1 MILNER
7 LRRLRKER
15 GLTQVQTAE
24 HLSIAWRNYQRLERD
39 GNAPSF
45 LTFVKAAEFFGV
57 SLDYLAGR
65 TDAREVNRGTCPPAG
80 PEHRIILEAEVEAPD
95 TVEPLL
101 RRVIS
106 AALEAEGMDLPCEI
120 NVLLT
125 DDEGIREINREQR
138 RIDAPT
144 DVLSFPLVDYESPAD
159 FDHVEEAVED
169 YFNPETGELM
179 LGDIVISVDKV
190 EEQAEKYGHSQTREL
205 AFLTAHSMLHLCG
218 YDHMEEEERLEM
230 ERRQREILDM
240 RGYKR

>member
-1 MILNER
+1 MIFNER

-15 GLTQVQTAE
+15 GLTQAQTAE
-24 HLSIAWRNYQRLERD
+24 HLSIAWRNYQRLEKD

-125 DDEGIREINREQR
+125 DDEGIHQVNLDMRGVDR
-138 RIDAPT
+138 PT
-144 DVLSFPLVDYESPAD
+144 DVLSFPMFDLSPGEKPGEEHEDPDTGLVP
-159 FDHVEEAVED
+159 
-169 YFNPETGELM
+169 
-179 LGDIVISVDKV
+179 LGDMCISL
-190 EEQAEKYGHSQTREL
+190 ERAAAQAEEYGHSVEREL
-205 AFLTAHSMLHLCG
+205 SYLAVHSVLHLLG
-218 YDHMEEEERLEM
+218 YDHMDEGPMKAQMRRREEHILEGLGI
-230 ERRQREILDM
+230 RR
-240 RGYKR
+240 G

>member
-1 MILNER
+1 MIFNER

-15 GLTQVQTAE
+15 GLTQAQTAE
-24 HLSIAWRNYQRLERD
+24 HLSIAWRNYQRLEKD

-45 LTFVKAAEFFGV
+45 LTFVRAAEFFGV

-125 DDEGIREINREQR
+125 DDEGIHQVNLDMRGVDR
-138 RIDAPT
+138 PT
-144 DVLSFPLVDYESPAD
+144 DVLSFPMFDLSPGEKPGEEHEDPDTGLVP
-159 FDHVEEAVED
+159 
-169 YFNPETGELM
+169 
-179 LGDIVISVDKV
+179 LGDMCISL
-190 EEQAEKYGHSQTREL
+190 ERAAAQAEEYGHSVEREL
-205 AFLTAHSMLHLCG
+205 SYLAVHSVLHLLG
-218 YDHMEEEERLEM
+218 YDHMDEGPMKAQMRRREEHILEGLGI
-230 ERRQREILDM
+230 RR
-240 RGYKR
+240 G